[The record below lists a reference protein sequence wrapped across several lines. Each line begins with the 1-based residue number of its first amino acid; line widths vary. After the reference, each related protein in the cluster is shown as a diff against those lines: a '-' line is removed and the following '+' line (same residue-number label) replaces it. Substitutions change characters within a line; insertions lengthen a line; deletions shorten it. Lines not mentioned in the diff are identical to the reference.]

1 MDKTININIG
11 GTLFQIDEDAYRILR
26 DYLQAINNR
35 FKNVQGGH
43 ETIED
48 IESRIAEI
56 FQSQKGL
63 AGVISKDNVE
73 SMISIIGKPE
83 DFDHNEPETEPR
95 YYSSEKKKMY
105 RNPDDSIISGV
116 CSGIGAYLNVDPVLF
131 RILFV
136 IFTFFGVGAFVYIVL
151 WIALP
156 VANTDA
162 RKREMYGAAYH
173 SAGSHNIHPQDAG
186 SSTSPLYNQGYYNE
200 SKVGNAFNEIFRA
213 IGKVCYIIVRVLLII
228 IGIIFVLTGFLTI
241 LSFLMVF
248 VFKFPGVFSHDG
260 ISIHMA
266 YYTDFLS
273 YIVNPSS
280 APWIIALALIAI
292 TLPMLALIYW
302 GVKMIFWFKARD
314 GVISLIA
321 FVVWVLAV
329 IALIMLLFNEGISFA
344 ETGRSSSQNIMANSY
359 DTLYI
364 MTDHK
369 AADLKY
375 DKEFSLPDEDYT
387 IYMADSARQLFLPAS
402 IRLNIADED
411 IAKVEIRKRSSART
425 RLEAVR
431 KAETIIYNSRIS
443 KDTIWLDDYFTLPSG
458 SKWTAD
464 FLTVNLFIPEHTV
477 LYFDNFSENLFHNE
491 IEIHKVT
498 GDSETNVRYDYNTQ
512 PWELGNKFWII
523 SEDGL
528 EEAEIPLQKQK

>member
-48 IESRIAEI
+48 IELRIAEI

-63 AGVISKDNVE
+63 AGVVSKDNVE

-95 YYSSEKKKMY
+95 YYASEKKRMY

-116 CSGIGAYLNVDPVLF
+116 CGGIGAYLNVDPVLF

-136 IFTFFGVGAFVYIVL
+136 IFTLFGVGAFVYIVL

-173 SAGSHNIHPQDAG
+173 SVSSNNLHQEGAGPV
-186 SSTSPLYNQGYYNE
+186 TSPLYNQGYYNE

-213 IGKVCYIIVRVLLII
+213 IGKVCYIIVRIFLII

-273 YIVNPSS
+273 YIVNPATS
-280 APWIIALALIAI
+280 PWIIALALIAI
-292 TLPMLALIYW
+292 ALPMLALIYW

-329 IALIMLLFNEGISFA
+329 VALIMLLFNEGISFA
-344 ETGRSSSQNIMANSY
+344 ETGKSSSQNILTKTY

-387 IYMADSARQLFLPAS
+387 IYMTDSTRQLFIPAC
-402 IRLNIADED
+402 IRLNVVDENVV
-411 IAKVEIRKRSSART
+411 KVEINRSSSART
-425 RLEAVR
+425 RLEAVK

-443 KDTIWLDDYFTLPSG
+443 NDTIWLDDYFTLPSG

-464 FLTVNLFIPEHTV
+464 FLNVTLFIPENTV
-477 LYFDNFSENLFHNE
+477 LYFDSSAEILFRNE
-491 IEIHKVT
+491 IEIHKVS
-498 GDSETNVRYDYNTQ
+498 GDSVTDVRYDYDTQ
-512 PWELGNKFWII
+512 PWELGNKYWII

-528 EEAEIPLQKQK
+528 KEAEAPLHKQK